1 MKNKKQNKRLIGKL
15 IKIYEENGAGAVFDY
30 AQKNGSQFERSFSL
44 CAPCEDETPTI
55 KGDDCCAVC
64 GSLKS

>member
-1 MKNKKQNKRLIGKL
+1 MKNNKLYKKLVG
-15 IKIYEENGAGAVFDY
+15 IYEENGAGAVFDY

-55 KGDDCCAVC
+55 KGDECCAVC
-64 GSLKS
+64 GSVRSLGK